1 VADLIAATF
10 CSNIRNFKKKKE
22 KKKNSGAK
30 AVGKRIRYIKQGEC
44 FFFFFWFFWGPLFVL
59 FWGLFGLVPKV

>member
-44 FFFFFWFFWGPLFVL
+44 FFFLFCFFGAPFSFY
-59 FWGLFGLVPKV
+59 FGVFLD

>member
-44 FFFFFWFFWGPLFVL
+44 FFLFFCFFGAPFS
-59 FWGLFGLVPKV
+59 FYFGVFLD